1 MVCHPSSDTKTGPNT
16 TPIAIPPEYAVVIIP
31 CPTENFPF
39 GYWSL
44 ITFNPMG
51 ELAIAIPW
59 MALIMS
65 KVTISCA
72 NPANAVVIAKAAI
85 INTNIFFAPKMS
97 LNRPINM
104 VITAPEI
111 MYTDMTQDAR
121 ESSTL
126 NSFAIVGMAGDKEVC
141 KKRISKVV
149 PVIIKVDFHAVKD
162 ISSDL
167 VGLFAVVDM
176 KI

>member
-1 MVCHPSSDTKTGPNT
+1 
-16 TPIAIPPEYAVVIIP
+16 
-31 CPTENFPF
+31 
-39 GYWSL
+39 
-44 ITFNPMG
+44 
-51 ELAIAIPW
+51 
-59 MALIMS
+59 
-65 KVTISCA
+65 
-72 NPANAVVIAKAAI
+72 
-85 INTNIFFAPKMS
+85 MS
-97 LNRPINM
+97 LNLPISM

-167 VGLFAVVDM
+167 VGLVAVVDM